1 MPGRIIQGIKKAG
14 TMNPVI
20 ILDEIDKLGHDF
32 RGDPS
37 SAVLEVLD
45 PEQNSTFNDHYLDID
60 FDLSQVMFIT
70 TANVASNIQS
80 ALLDRMEI
88 INLPGYLEHDKL
100 EIARKHL
107 LPKLY
112 ESHGLTPSRIK
123 FKADAILEI
132 IRKYTAESGVRQLE
146 QQLAAVCRKI
156 ARMEVD
162 ARSAGKRKSSI
173 TINMERIH
181 EFLGVEKYRDR
192 DLDKHDKIGS
202 INGLAWTS
210 TGGSIL
216 QIDVAVVKGKSKFT
230 LTGQLGDVM
239 KESAQA
245 ALTYIRSRA
254 EELRIADDYF
264 DNHEF
269 HLHIPEGAIP
279 KDGPSAGMAMALA
292 IMSFDYAPAGS
303 PRCGHDRGNNPPGRG
318 VCHRR
323 TQ

>member
-1 MPGRIIQGIKKAG
+1 MPWGTRSEDILDMKTAQEELDKDHFGLEKPKERILEYIAVLNLVKSIKSQILCFVGPPGTGKTSLAKSIANALGRKTVRIALGGVSDEAEIRGHRKTYIGSMPGRIIQGIKKAG

-181 EFLGVEKYRDR
+181 EF
-192 DLDKHDKIGS
+192 S
-202 INGLAWTS
+202 
-210 TGGSIL
+210 GG
-216 QIDVAVVKGKSKFT
+216 
-230 LTGQLGDVM
+230 
-239 KESAQA
+239 
-245 ALTYIRSRA
+245 
-254 EELRIADDYF
+254 
-264 DNHEF
+264 
-269 HLHIPEGAIP
+269 
-279 KDGPSAGMAMALA
+279 
-292 IMSFDYAPAGS
+292 
-303 PRCGHDRGNNPPGRG
+303 
-318 VCHRR
+318 
-323 TQ
+323 